1 MGLWQHILYNRSTRR
16 LRQMLESV
24 RMRDFSLQYA
34 TEHLHGE
41 ERRMAEEINAV
52 IMEFRETEQRRE
64 GESHFYDA
72 LLSKVEAMLIATD
85 DAGRVRWMNRAA
97 VDGLCGFMFE
107 SFDSLAALHPSLPQR
122 LRDLKE
128 GMSQLM
134 SFTTVPGEERQYAA
148 SRTCLYVR
156 GIAYRLY
163 SLQSVEPIMRQGEMM
178 AQQRL
183 MRILT
188 HEIMNSISPIASL
201 SETLGYALADG
212 NEDMRLPDDEIR
224 RALEVISRRANGLI
238 RFVERY
244 RQVSGIAMP
253 EMKAVNVGEFV
264 NGLTSVASSIAGD
277 KCRVCWDVKCHD
289 AVVNLDC
296 SQMEQVLINLL
307 KNAVEAGATCI
318 WVRLVSTEDGRWLLL
333 SVEDNGAGIDR
344 HATEN
349 VFTPFFS
356 TKPEGQGIGL
366 AVCRQ
371 IVSNHGGMIGMEP
384 GNGGKGTRFTV
395 RLPL

>member
-52 IMEFRETEQRRE
+52 IMEFRDTEQRRE

-85 DAGRVRWMNRAA
+85 DAGMVRWMNRSA

-128 GMSQLM
+128 GTPQLM
-134 SFTTVPGEERQYAA
+134 SFTTVHGEERQYAA
-148 SRTCLYVR
+148 SRTGIYVR

-188 HEIMNSISPIASL
+188 HEIMNSLSPIASL

-212 NEDMRLPDDEIR
+212 NEDMRMPDDEIR
-224 RALEVISRRANGLI
+224 MALEVISRRANGLI
-238 RFVERY
+238 RFVEKY

-253 EMKAVNVGEFV
+253 EMKAVNVEEFV
-264 NGLTSVASSIAGD
+264 HGLTSVASSIAGD

-318 WVRLVSTEDGRWLLL
+318 GVRLVSTEDGRWLLL

-344 HATEN
+344 HAMEN